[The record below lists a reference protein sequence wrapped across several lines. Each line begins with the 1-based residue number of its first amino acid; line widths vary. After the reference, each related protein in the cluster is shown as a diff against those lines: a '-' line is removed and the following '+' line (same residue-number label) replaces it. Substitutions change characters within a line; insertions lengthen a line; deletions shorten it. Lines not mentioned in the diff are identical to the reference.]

1 MPEKIKIQLIED
13 EMKKS
18 YIDYAMSVITA
29 RALPDVRDGL
39 KPVHRRI
46 LYAMHRAGL
55 GNDKPYR
62 KSAYIV
68 GRVLGSYH
76 PHGDMAVYDA
86 LVRMAQNFSLRY
98 PLVQGHGNF
107 GCFTGDT
114 RIKLLD
120 GTSKTFK
127 ELCKE
132 YKKDDVFYVYSV
144 DKNGIIV
151 VGEASNPKKTKKNSQ
166 IVEIM
171 LDNGEKIKCTP
182 NHKFLLRNLKYKEAK
197 ELKKTDSLMP
207 GYLRLSQG
215 NLKEYLMIKQINNEK
230 YIYVH
235 DITDKYNLKRGVYS
249 AEDGPVRHHKDFN
262 KHNNNPNNVQRIS
275 WEDHTKLH
283 YEQIDNLWKNE
294 EFRRKQ
300 REGMIK
306 YYKENPEAIEKARE
320 RIIRINKDP
329 KFKEKQQEGKKKLYL
344 NPEWKKEQSERSKSY
359 WKDSKKREKAS
370 IFSKK
375 MWSNPNKKIEII
387 KRLREVMS
395 KDEIR
400 SRVSK
405 GLKEAYKK
413 DPSIQERKAE
423 SLKAYYK
430 NNPEARKNISKRS
443 KELWKNEDY
452 RKKYD
457 RDHFSEMAKKLWSDE
472 NYVEKKRQEFIELW
486 KDEGFKD
493 KQIKI
498 ISRNGK
504 LRSKKYPNLM
514 KDIAKKAA
522 LSHTKNW
529 KDVNY
534 KNNIIKNK
542 ILCYINYLITNIGK
556 ENINEETYNSNRYNN
571 CFPRFE
577 NAVKYFKS
585 FDEMVS
591 SAEEYNHKIIS
602 IKWLDEKKDVYD
614 ITVKEYHNFLLDAGV
629 FVHNSQDGFPAAHQR
644 YTEARLAKISN
655 EMLKHIDE
663 ETVKFIQNYDGS
675 DKEPVALPSLV
686 PNLLLNGSTGIAVG
700 MATNIP
706 PHNLS
711 ETIDAVV
718 AMINNPETIVSEL
731 MKYLPGPDFP
741 TGGIIAGTSGIKEAY
756 ETGRGKISVLAKTEI
771 ENEKGKEKIIVY
783 EIPYMIN
790 KTLLI
795 EEMANLVKSKKVEGI
810 SDLRDESD
818 RKGMRIV
825 VEVKQ
830 GYSADVVLNQLQK
843 YSTLK
848 TTFGINIIALVNNE
862 PKTLNLRDLIGYYIK
877 HRKDVTIRRFEFE
890 LEKSRIRA
898 HILLGLKVALTNI
911 DAVVATIKS
920 SKDTVTA
927 RDLLIERFKLSEK
940 QADAILE
947 MRLSRLTSL
956 ETQKIN
962 EEHDNL
968 VKRIQEI
975 REILGSDEKIFNVIK
990 NELIELKEKYRDN
1003 RRTLLQGEYRI
1014 IEKEDLIEDEEVVVT
1029 ATHSGYVKKLPVE
1042 TYKSQGRGGKGV
1054 IGTGTKEEDFVESLF
1069 VTSTHSYL
1077 LCFTNLGRVY
1087 WLKTYD
1093 IPTASRYSSGKAIV
1107 NLLKLKDN
1115 EKVTTM
1121 MPVKEFD
1128 KGYLTMI
1135 TKKGVIK
1142 KISLNNFSNPRP
1154 SGIIAVNLRDKDE
1167 LVNVVYTAGNDLLLI
1182 ATKKGMAVKFKENDL
1197 REMGRNASG
1206 VRGIRLRDKDEVVSL
1221 VKVSDD
1227 MTLLTATENG
1237 YGKKT
1242 KVEEYRL
1249 IRRGGGGV
1257 INIKTSERNGNI
1269 VNVKCVNE
1277 NDDIIFITE
1286 KGIVM
1291 RTKVKEISV
1300 IGRNT
1305 SGLRLIKL
1313 NSGDKLK
1320 SLAKVVNEE

>member
-13 EMKKS
+13 EMKQS
-18 YIDYAMSVITA
+18 YIDYSMSVITA

-55 GNDKPYR
+55 GNDKPFR

-76 PHGDMAVYDA
+76 PHSDAAVYDA
-86 LVRMAQNFSLRY
+86 LVRMAQDFSLRY

-107 GCFTGDT
+107 G
-114 RIKLLD
+114 
-120 GTSKTFK
+120 S
-127 ELCKE
+127 
-132 YKKDDVFYVYSV
+132 
-144 DKNGIIV
+144 
-151 VGEASNPKKTKKNSQ
+151 
-166 IVEIM
+166 
-171 LDNGEKIKCTP
+171 
-182 NHKFLLRNLKYKEAK
+182 
-197 ELKKTDSLMP
+197 
-207 GYLRLSQG
+207 
-215 NLKEYLMIKQINNEK
+215 
-230 YIYVH
+230 
-235 DITDKYNLKRGVYS
+235 
-249 AEDGPVRHHKDFN
+249 
-262 KHNNNPNNVQRIS
+262 
-275 WEDHTKLH
+275 
-283 YEQIDNLWKNE
+283 
-294 EFRRKQ
+294 
-300 REGMIK
+300 
-306 YYKENPEAIEKARE
+306 IE
-320 RIIRINKDP
+320 
-329 KFKEKQQEGKKKLYL
+329 
-344 NPEWKKEQSERSKSY
+344 
-359 WKDSKKREKAS
+359 
-370 IFSKK
+370 
-375 MWSNPNKKIEII
+375 
-387 KRLREVMS
+387 
-395 KDEIR
+395 
-400 SRVSK
+400 
-405 GLKEAYKK
+405 
-413 DPSIQERKAE
+413 
-423 SLKAYYK
+423 
-430 NNPEARKNISKRS
+430 
-443 KELWKNEDY
+443 
-452 RKKYD
+452 
-457 RDHFSEMAKKLWSDE
+457 
-472 NYVEKKRQEFIELW
+472 
-486 KDEGFKD
+486 
-493 KQIKI
+493 
-498 ISRNGK
+498 
-504 LRSKKYPNLM
+504 
-514 KDIAKKAA
+514 
-522 LSHTKNW
+522 
-529 KDVNY
+529 
-534 KNNIIKNK
+534 
-542 ILCYINYLITNIGK
+542 
-556 ENINEETYNSNRYNN
+556 
-571 CFPRFE
+571 
-577 NAVKYFKS
+577 
-585 FDEMVS
+585 
-591 SAEEYNHKIIS
+591 
-602 IKWLDEKKDVYD
+602 
-614 ITVKEYHNFLLDAGV
+614 
-629 FVHNSQDGFPAAHQR
+629 GFPAAHQR
-644 YTEARLAKISN
+644 YTEARLAKISG

-663 ETVKFIQNYDGS
+663 ETVKFIPNYDGS
-675 DKEPVALPSLV
+675 DKEPSVLPSLI

-718 AMINNPETIVSEL
+718 AMINNPETTVIEL

-756 ETGRGKISVLAKTEI
+756 ETGRGKIAVLAKTEI

-783 EIPYMIN
+783 EIPYMVN

-862 PKTLNLRDLIGYYIK
+862 PKTLNLRDLIGHYIK
-877 HRKDVTIRRFEFE
+877 HRKDVTVRRFEFE

-920 SKDTVTA
+920 SKDALTA
-927 RDLLIERFKLSEK
+927 KELLIERFKLSEK

-975 REILGSDEKIFNVIK
+975 REILGSDEKVFDVIK
-990 NELIELKEKYRDN
+990 SELIELKEKYGDD
-1003 RRTLLQGEYRI
+1003 RRTLLQGEYRV
-1014 IEKEDLIEDEEVVVT
+1014 IEKEDLIEDESVVVT
-1029 ATHSGYVKKLPVE
+1029 VTHSGYVKKLPVE

-1054 IGTGTKEEDFVESLF
+1054 IGTGTKEEDFVENLF
-1069 VTSTHSYL
+1069 VTSTHSHI
-1077 LCFTNLGRVY
+1077 LCFTNLGRLY
-1087 WLKTYD
+1087 WLKAYD

-1107 NLLKLKDN
+1107 NLLKLKDD

-1121 MPVKEFD
+1121 MPVKEF

-1142 KISLNNFSNPRP
+1142 KISLDNFSNPRP

-1167 LVNVVYTAGNDLLLI
+1167 LVNVVYTTGKDLLLI
-1182 ATKKGMAVKFKENDL
+1182 ATKKGMAVKFNESDL

-1221 VKVSDD
+1221 ARVSDD

-1249 IRRGGGGV
+1249 IKRGGGGV
-1257 INIKTSERNGNI
+1257 INIKTSERNGNV

-1277 NDDIIFITE
+1277 TDDIIFITE

-1291 RTKVKEISV
+1291 RTKVSEISV

-1320 SLAKVVNEE
+1320 SLAKVVSGE